1 MKYLSIVSS
10 AMVLAA
16 FGVVSLAQQPST
28 DGAFTQAQAER
39 GKAAYE
45 RNCVECHLATLRGTA
60 HGPALTGVGFMSVW
74 ETRTT
79 SDLFVYINAGMPP
92 VGGGT
97 LGDDDYVTIV
107 AYILQTNGRAEGSAA
122 LRVDSALTIGAD
134 GSPGEMPASSPP
146 SQTQFQRQPSEA
158 QGANAIL
165 SMPTV
170 FHARTVE
177 NYRPVTEAMLHDPPA
192 EDWLSWRRT
201 LDGHGYSPLDQITT
215 DNVYQLRL
223 AWAFAMQ
230 DNGSNQTTP
239 LVHDGVMYLVNPGNV
254 VQALDAATGEVIWE
268 YRYQFPSDA
277 MTLGGPT
284 RNIAIYGD
292 KVFMSTYDASLVALN
307 AHTGQEV
314 WKTVKADYH
323 HGFTHTSGP
332 IIANGVVVSGINGC
346 EVFKEQSCFVSGHD
360 PETGRELWR
369 TATIAQPGDPN
380 DASWGDL
387 PVNFRAGGDAWIP
400 GSYDPELN
408 LFYIGTSQA
417 KPWVSVSRRMSPLD
431 DALYT
436 NSTLALDPQTGEMR
450 WYFQHVPG
458 ELLDLDIVYERVLI
472 DIDDDKVLFTVG
484 KDGILWKLD
493 RETGAFLDYTETVY
507 QDVFESIDRETGR
520 VTYRKDIIEAE
531 IGQPIPSCP
540 TTFGGHNWQA
550 SAYSPETGALVIPLL
565 QQCGVMT
572 GREVEMV
579 LGGGGVGSG
588 GVEPPEMPGA
598 NGNFGK
604 LAAYDVRTMEE
615 LWNHQQRAPFLTAAL
630 TTAGGLAFVGDG
642 DRYFKAF
649 DVRTGEL
656 LWTIRLGTSVQGF
669 PISYSAGGKQYV
681 AVPTG
686 RGVYRLVVA
695 RAPEIYQPMSG
706 SELYVFELPERP

>member
-92 VGGGT
+92 GGGGT
-97 LGDDDYVTIV
+97 LGDDDYVAIV

-134 GSPGEMPASSPP
+134 GSPGAMPASSPP

-268 YRYQFPSDA
+268 YRYQ
-277 MTLGGPT
+277 
-284 RNIAIYGD
+284 Y
-292 KVFMSTYDASLVALN
+292 
-307 AHTGQEV
+307 
-314 WKTVKADYH
+314 
-323 HGFTHTSGP
+323 
-332 IIANGVVVSGINGC
+332 
-346 EVFKEQSCFVSGHD
+346 
-360 PETGRELWR
+360 
-369 TATIAQPGDPN
+369 
-380 DASWGDL
+380 
-387 PVNFRAGGDAWIP
+387 PV
-400 GSYDPELN
+400 
-408 LFYIGTSQA
+408 
-417 KPWVSVSRRMSPLD
+417 
-431 DALYT
+431 
-436 NSTLALDPQTGEMR
+436 
-450 WYFQHVPG
+450 
-458 ELLDLDIVYERVLI
+458 
-472 DIDDDKVLFTVG
+472 
-484 KDGILWKLD
+484 
-493 RETGAFLDYTETVY
+493 
-507 QDVFESIDRETGR
+507 
-520 VTYRKDIIEAE
+520 
-531 IGQPIPSCP
+531 
-540 TTFGGHNWQA
+540 
-550 SAYSPETGALVIPLL
+550 
-565 QQCGVMT
+565 
-572 GREVEMV
+572 
-579 LGGGGVGSG
+579 
-588 GVEPPEMPGA
+588 
-598 NGNFGK
+598 
-604 LAAYDVRTMEE
+604 
-615 LWNHQQRAPFLTAAL
+615 
-630 TTAGGLAFVGDG
+630 
-642 DRYFKAF
+642 
-649 DVRTGEL
+649 
-656 LWTIRLGTSVQGF
+656 
-669 PISYSAGGKQYV
+669 
-681 AVPTG
+681 
-686 RGVYRLVVA
+686 
-695 RAPEIYQPMSG
+695 
-706 SELYVFELPERP
+706 